1 MNADEIVAY
10 FVNEVAPVY
19 NSLQDKG
26 KKIYY
31 AILQSLPPDHFEEVA
46 SKLSCESH
54 IPWDLMGFIDWM
66 RKERPKKT
74 EQPNEPITT
83 LLRWY
88 QDKGSKKVSY
98 AYERLVKRFDAQS
111 FTDQK
116 KIIGA
121 FLTGGKK
128 SSEWAAT
135 RLRRNWIPGFE
146 NEIEAA
152 WNEYRGPSMALTIMH
167 MMPEEFVIKE
177 QNELVEAACLPDA
190 YAILCGRLG
199 RTPGFTI
206 DESRLSILDWF
217 YVVGKL
223 GLSEKIPEINGKFNQ
238 YILNLNADDYV
249 GYKNTEGYSLVYIL
263 GMSRIIWAMKQLNY
277 TDGLIWLERLERRA
291 VNHSKEFETSKTWA
305 SSALE
310 YLKSLLG
317 RKNIKLHSDN

>member
-31 AILQSLPPDHFEEVA
+31 AILQSLPPDLFEEVA
-46 SKLSCESH
+46 SKLSCESR

-66 RKERPKKT
+66 RKERSKKT

-98 AYERLVKRFDAQS
+98 AYKRLAKRFDAQS

-135 RLRRNWIPGFE
+135 RLRQNWIPGFE
-146 NEIEAA
+146 DDIEAA
-152 WNEYRGPSMALTIMH
+152 WNEYKGPSMALTIMY
-167 MMPEEFVIKE
+167 MMPEEFVMKE

-199 RTPGFTI
+199 RTPGFTM

-223 GLSEKIPEINGKFNQ
+223 VLSEKIPEINGKVDQ
-238 YILNLNADDYV
+238 YIRNLNAEDYF
-249 GYKNTEGYSLVYIL
+249 GYKNTDGYSLVYIL
-263 GMSRIIWAMKQLNY
+263 GMSRIIWALKKLNY
-277 TDGLIWLERLERRA
+277 TDGLVRIAQMEQSAITHTKDVDKEEERI
-291 VNHSKEFETSKTWA
+291 
-305 SSALE
+305 SSAIS
-310 YLKSLLG
+310 YLKALVDDDLPV
-317 RKNIKLHSDN
+317 

>member
-10 FVNEVAPVY
+10 FVNEVAPIY

-31 AILQSLPPDHFEEVA
+31 AILQSLPPDLFEEVA
-46 SKLSCESH
+46 SKLSCESR

-98 AYERLVKRFDAQS
+98 AFKRLAKRFDAQS

-135 RLRRNWIPGFE
+135 RLRQNWIPGFE
-146 NEIEAA
+146 DDIEAA
-152 WNEYRGPSMALTIMH
+152 WNEYKGPSMALTIMY
-167 MMPEEFVIKE
+167 MMPEEFVMKE

-199 RTPGFTI
+199 RTPGFTM

-223 GLSEKIPEINGKFNQ
+223 VLSEKIPEINGKVDQ
-238 YILNLNADDYV
+238 YIRNLNAEDYF
-249 GYKNTEGYSLVYIL
+249 GYKNTDGYSLVYIL
-263 GMSRIIWAMKQLNY
+263 GMSRIIWAMKKLNY
-277 TDGLIWLERLERRA
+277 TDGLVRIAQMEQSAITHTNDED
-291 VNHSKEFETSKTWA
+291 KEEGRI
-305 SSALE
+305 SSMIS
-310 YLKSLLG
+310 YLKALVDDDLPE
-317 RKNIKLHSDN
+317 

>member
-31 AILQSLPPDHFEEVA
+31 AILQSLPPDLFEEVA
-46 SKLSCESH
+46 SKLSCESR

-98 AYERLVKRFDAQS
+98 AYKRLAKRFDAQS

-135 RLRRNWIPGFE
+135 RLRQNWIPGFE
-146 NEIEAA
+146 DDIEAA
-152 WNEYRGPSMALTIMH
+152 WNEYKGPSMALTIMY
-167 MMPEEFVIKE
+167 MMPEEFVMKE

-199 RTPGFTI
+199 RTPGFTM

-223 GLSEKIPEINGKFNQ
+223 VLSEKIPEINGKVDQ
-238 YILNLNADDYV
+238 YIRNLNAEDYF
-249 GYKNTEGYSLVYIL
+249 GYKNTDGYSLVYIL
-263 GMSRIIWAMKQLNY
+263 GMSRIIWAMKKLNY
-277 TDGLIWLERLERRA
+277 TDGLVRIAQMEQSAITHTNDEDKEEER
-291 VNHSKEFETSKTWA
+291 N
-305 SSALE
+305 SSAIS
-310 YLKSLLG
+310 YLKALVDDDLPV
-317 RKNIKLHSDN
+317 

>member
-1 MNADEIVAY
+1 MKWHPYTITDRTRERKSITPSCNL
-10 FVNEVAPVY
+10 FP
-19 NSLQDKG
+19 
-26 KKIYY
+26 
-31 AILQSLPPDHFEEVA
+31 PPDLFEEVA

-66 RKERPKKT
+66 RKEHPKKT
-74 EQPNEPITT
+74 EQPNEPITA
-83 LLRWY
+83 LLRWC

-111 FTDQK
+111 FADQK
-116 KIIGA
+116 KIIDA
-121 FLTGGKK
+121 FLSGGKK

-146 NEIEAA
+146 DKIEAA
-152 WNEYRGPSMALTIMH
+152 WNEYKGPSMALTIMY
-167 MMPEEFVIKE
+167 MMPEEFVMKE

-223 GLSEKIPEINGKFNQ
+223 GLSEKIPEIDGKVNQ

-263 GMSRIIWAMKQLNY
+263 RMSRIIWAMKQLNY
-277 TDGLIWLERLERRA
+277 TDGLVRLAKLERSVPKSAPSSYDNNLIA
-291 VNHSKEFETSKTWA
+291 WA
-305 SSALE
+305 IDC
-310 YLKSLLG
+310 LKSLVVSNL
-317 RKNIKLHSDN
+317 